1 MHDHGTPSPGA
12 VQRAVLSLVLDA
24 HPDPLT
30 IPAIA
35 SEIDQ
40 GDAGERAIRELV
52 GVGLLECSGIS
63 VRPTAAAVHFDSL
76 DLP

>member
-1 MHDHGTPSPGA
+1 MHNHRTPSSVG

-52 GVGLLECSGIS
+52 GVGLLECSGIV
-63 VRPTAAAVHFDSL
+63 VRPTAAALRFEHL
-76 DLP
+76 NLP

>member
-1 MHDHGTPSPGA
+1 MHDHGTPSATG

-30 IPAIA
+30 IPALA
-35 SEIDQ
+35 TEIDQ
-40 GDAGERAIRELV
+40 GDAVERAVRDLV
-52 GVGLLECSGIS
+52 GVGLLDCAGITI
-63 VRPTAAAVHFDSL
+63 RPSAAALHFYRL

>member
-1 MHDHGTPSPGA
+1 MHDHGTPSTTG

-24 HPDPLT
+24 HPNPLT

-40 GDAGERAIRELV
+40 GDEGERAIRELV
-52 GVGLLECSGIS
+52 SVGLLECSGIR
-63 VRPTAAAVHFDSL
+63 VRPSAAAVHFDSL

>member
-1 MHDHGTPSPGA
+1 MHDHGTPSSTG

-52 GVGLLECSGIS
+52 GVGLLECSGIT

>member
-12 VQRAVLSLVLDA
+12 VQRAVLTLVLDA

-52 GVGLLECSGIS
+52 GVGLLECSGIT
-63 VRPTAAAVHFDSL
+63 VRPTAAAIHFDGL
-76 DLP
+76 GL

>member
-1 MHDHGTPSPGA
+1 MHDHGTPSATG

-30 IPAIA
+30 IPTIA

-52 GVGLLECSGIS
+52 GVGLLECSGIT
-63 VRPTAAAVHFDSL
+63 VRPTAAALRFECL